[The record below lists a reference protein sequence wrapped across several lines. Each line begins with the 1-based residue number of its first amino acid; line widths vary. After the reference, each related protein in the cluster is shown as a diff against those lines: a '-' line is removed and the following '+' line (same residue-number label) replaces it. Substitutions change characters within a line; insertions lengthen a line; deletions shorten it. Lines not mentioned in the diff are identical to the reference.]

1 MVLMAVFTALLIA
14 EVTMRF
20 RAPLGHEA
28 MLFGSPDFS
37 HPDLYVEDQELHL
50 LPSAGFSGSVRTLEY
65 STTVNINSLG
75 TRGAEL
81 APKEEHELRLLSLGD
96 SFTLGVQV
104 EDNETFSALIERGLS
119 NRLSRPVTILNAG
132 VDGFGTTQAAILAD
146 RLAETTDID
155 GLILTFF
162 TGNDFWDNGHYAPMN
177 YTPQLEGQP
186 PPAPTLSPLD
196 QVLGRISYLYAWIKV
211 NRNARALRSNPPRIQ
226 RYSNELRIFVT
237 GDETLR
243 RTINPTTA
251 ALNRLKRLCDERVWR
266 CFVAIAPPAFVVHSE
281 RLSSTFDLVDIDPSG
296 VDPLLPNRVASEA
309 AQAHFPTIDLST
321 ALIDAGTEEA
331 LYYRFDG
338 HWNRAGHR
346 VVADTLTPWLA
357 GLLTENEP
365 DVGN

>member
-1 MVLMAVFTALLIA
+1 MVLVAVFTALLIA
-14 EVTMRF
+14 EVAMRF

-28 MLFGSPDFS
+28 MLFGAPDFS

-50 LPSAGFSGSVRTLEY
+50 LPRAGFSGSVRTLEY

-75 TRGAEL
+75 TRGAEVM
-81 APKEEHELRLLSLGD
+81 PKEDRELRLLALGD

-104 EDNETFSALIERGLS
+104 EDDETFSSILAQNLS
-119 NRLSRPVTILNAG
+119 ESLSRPVTVLNAG
-132 VDGFGTTQAAILAD
+132 VDGFGTPQATILAD
-146 RLAETTDID
+146 RLADNIDID

-177 YTPQLEGQP
+177 HTPQLEGQP
-186 PPAPTLSPLD
+186 PPVPTLSPVD

-211 NRNARALRSNPPRIQ
+211 NLNARALRANPPRIQ

-243 RTINPTTA
+243 RAMNPTTA
-251 ALNRLKRLCDERVWR
+251 ALNRLKRLCVEREWK

-281 RLSSTFDLVDIDPSG
+281 RLSSTFDLVDIDPRG
-296 VDPLLPNRVASEA
+296 VDPNLPNRVASEVA
-309 AQAHFPTIDLST
+309 RANFPTIDLSS
-321 ALIDAGTEEA
+321 ALTDAGSDEP

-346 VVADTLTPWLA
+346 VVASTLTPWLTE
-357 GLLTENEP
+357 LLTENEP